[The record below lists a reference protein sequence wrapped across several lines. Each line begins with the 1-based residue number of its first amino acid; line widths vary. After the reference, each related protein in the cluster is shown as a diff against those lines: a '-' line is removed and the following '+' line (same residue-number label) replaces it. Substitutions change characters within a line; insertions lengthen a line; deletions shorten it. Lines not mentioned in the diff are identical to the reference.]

1 MALGHCRDRPE
12 VNSMTTPA
20 ASPAAGVYALL
31 TDGTTVEIRPALPG
45 DLDAVRRMYAA
56 MSQDNM
62 YLRFFNVSRRVADMA
77 AKRCCREPGSEHAA
91 LLAWVHADVIGV
103 AGYEP
108 TAEPGTAEIA
118 FAVADHMHGRGVA
131 TLLLEHL
138 VSIAQRRG
146 LQNFTARA
154 LPDNLAM
161 LRVFA
166 SAGLPARRQV
176 SDEAHIE
183 LTFPLPHGDADQ
195 RLDSYLEIV
204 ASRESHADVASLHHL
219 LRPASVAVVGTGRGP
234 GTAAFAIARNIA
246 AARFAGRVYAVNIP
260 MRHAQGATC
269 LPSVGAL
276 PEPVDLALVTV
287 PAEAVRDVTE
297 ECGRRGVR
305 SVVVTAEGLDAAAG
319 ADLLAICRRHGMRL
333 AGPGSSGAAVPA
345 IGLDA
350 TLARHRGRPG
360 PVGLVVQSGGI
371 GIALLARLSQLG
383 IGISSFASVGDKYD
397 VSGNDLLMWWEQDGA
412 TRMAVL
418 CLESFG
424 NPRKFARTAR
434 RLGQQMPVLAMLAD
448 PHATGAGAAD
458 AHATTAVTPL
468 ATREALFRQAGI
480 IAVGSIGELVD
491 AVALLSTQP
500 LPAGDRVAIVSNAAA
515 GGLLAAGACGRH
527 GLRIA
532 TLTGR
537 TRQRLRRILP
547 PGATVDGPVDTTTA
561 VGPDAYRACLEEAAA
576 DDRADMLLAV
586 TVATAL
592 ADLGPAIGAA
602 RVAKPLAAVILDQ
615 SEAVKLL
622 CCDGRGTG
630 PPGSEGPATVALN
643 QAIPAYATPESAARA
658 LGHAARHRRW
668 REQPGGQVPDLAGL
682 RPADARRI
690 IDRFLTSRRTGG
702 WLSNRDTAELLS
714 CYAVP
719 LEAARRPAAGAGGI
733 EVLIGVVTEPVFGP
747 LVVLGA
753 GSGVTDAL
761 DEPATRLT
769 PLTRTDA
776 EEMISKV
783 RAAHVLLDQRGRS
796 AAGPGGL
803 TDMLLRVSR
812 LADDVP
818 EIARLDLGPIIA
830 VRDRLVAVAARVHV
844 APAQPQDPFLRRLR

>member
-1 MALGHCRDRPE
+1 
-12 VNSMTTPA
+12 MTPPA
-20 ASPAAGVYALL
+20 ASPAGVFALL
-31 TDGTTVEIRPALPG
+31 TDGTTVEIRPARPG

-56 MSQDNM
+56 MSPDNM
-62 YLRFFNVSRRVADMA
+62 FLRFFNVSRSAGEMA
-77 AKRCCREPGSEHAA
+77 AKRCCREPDSEHAA
-91 LLAWVHADVIGV
+91 LLAWLHADVIGV
-103 AGYEP
+103 ANYEP
-108 TAEPGTAEIA
+108 TGEPGTAEIA
-118 FAVADHMHGRGVA
+118 FAVADHLHGRGVA

-138 VSIAQRRG
+138 VSLAQRRG
-146 LQNFTARA
+146 VQNFTART

-166 SAGLPARRQV
+166 SAGLAARRRL

-204 ASRESHADVASLHHL
+204 ASRESHADVASLRHL
-219 LRPASVAVVGTGRGP
+219 LRPASVAVVGTGRGR
-234 GTAAFAIARNIA
+234 GTAAVALLRNIA
-246 AARFAGRVYAVNIP
+246 AAGFAGRVYAVGIP
-260 MRHAQGATC
+260 MRHARGAAC

-287 PAEAVRDVTE
+287 PAEAVRDITD

-305 SVVVTAEGLDAAAG
+305 SVVVTTEGLDAAAG

-333 AGPGSSGAAVPA
+333 AGPGSGGVAVPA

-350 TLARHRGRPG
+350 TLARQHGRPG
-360 PVGLVVQSGGI
+360 PAGLVVQSGGI
-371 GIALLARLSQLG
+371 GIALLARLSRLG
-383 IGISSFASVGDKYD
+383 IGISSYASVGDKYD
-397 VSGNDLLMWWEQDGA
+397 VSGNDMLMWWEQDGA

-434 RLGQQMPVLAMLAD
+434 RLGQQMPVLAVLAD
-448 PHATGAGAAD
+448 PQATGAGAAA
-458 AHATTAVTPL
+458 AHATTAATPL

-480 IAVGSIGELVD
+480 IAASTIGELVD

-515 GGLLAAGACGRH
+515 GGLLAADACGRH

-532 TLTGR
+532 TLSRR
-537 TRQRLRRILP
+537 TQQRLRRILP
-547 PGATVDGPVDTTTA
+547 PGATVSGPVDTTTA
-561 VGPDAYRACLEEAAA
+561 AGPDAYRACLEESAA
-576 DDRADMLLAV
+576 DDSVDMLLAV

-592 ADLGPAIGAA
+592 GALGPEIGAA
-602 RVAKPLAAVILDQ
+602 RVTKPLAAVMLDQ

-622 CCDGRGTG
+622 CRDGRGTT
-630 PPGSEGPATVALN
+630 PADPTVTLN
-643 QAIPAYATPESAARA
+643 QAIPAYAIPESAARA
-658 LGHAARHRRW
+658 LGHAARHQRW
-668 REQPGGQVPDLAGL
+668 RAQPGGQVPDLAGL
-682 RPADARRI
+682 RPADARPI
-690 IDRFLTSRRTGG
+690 VDRFLTSRRTGG
-702 WLSNRDTAELLS
+702 WLSHRDTAELLS
-714 CYAVP
+714 CYGIP
-719 LEAARRPAAGAGGI
+719 LQVTRRAAAGAGGI

-753 GSGVTDAL
+753 RSGVTGPL
-761 DEPATRLT
+761 DDPATRLT
-769 PLTRTDA
+769 PLTRADA

-783 RAAHVLLDQRGRS
+783 RAARVLLDQRGRP

-830 VRDRLVAVAARVHV
+830 AHDRLTAVAARVHV